1 MVTNM
6 NDQTMR
12 QAIAKAMRGAK
23 PRKLKARQ
31 KLPTLHTPI
40 SELWSI
46 AVHAL
51 QRVLARKVLP

>member
-1 MVTNM
+1 M